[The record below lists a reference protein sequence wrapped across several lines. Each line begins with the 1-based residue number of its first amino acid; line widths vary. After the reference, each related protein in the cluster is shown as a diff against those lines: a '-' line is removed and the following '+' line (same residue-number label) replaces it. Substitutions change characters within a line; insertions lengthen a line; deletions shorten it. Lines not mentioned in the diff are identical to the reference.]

1 MKWLF
6 RAVALSA
13 LVASPSDAAV
23 VHEETSWINPADNTE
38 VPAHVFYD
46 AAKARSDGTLPAIL
60 FIHAR
65 RGIQEPDKKYIAEIA
80 AGGFLVLAPDWQTG
94 RFIEHWPV
102 PHDPATERDVA
113 IGLERLKTMARVR
126 QNEHR
131 ILYGYSRGGYYAV
144 RIASGALDPS
154 HRDQV
159 ACLVTVAGHFQNP
172 NAPEAAQVYGLMPEL
187 DRLTQPLL
195 MMIGTE
201 DTGLR
206 VDNNAR
212 AFYSL
217 VERGHRVELVLLP
230 QARRAF
236 DFREYVEGSTF
247 TPSEKAAKR
256 YAMGKAKEFMRGCL
270 R

>member
-1 MKWLF
+1 M
-6 RAVALSA
+6 RRIAAALSLLA
-13 LVASPSDAAV
+13 LAAPATAAV

-46 AAKARSDGTLPAIL
+46 PAHARADGTLPAVL

-65 RGIQEPDKKYIAEIA
+65 RGLQDADKKYIAEIA

-113 IGLERLKTMARVR
+113 LGLDRLKQMPRVR
-126 QNEHR
+126 PSERR

-144 RIASGALDPS
+144 RIASGALDPA
-154 HRDQV
+154 HPGQV

-187 DRLTQPLL
+187 DRLTQPIL
-195 MMIGTE
+195 MIIGTE

-217 VERGHRVELVLLP
+217 VERGQRAELVLLP

-247 TPSEKAAKR
+247 TPAEKTAKR
-256 YAMGKAKEFMRGCL
+256 YSMGRARAFMMACVR
-270 R
+270 